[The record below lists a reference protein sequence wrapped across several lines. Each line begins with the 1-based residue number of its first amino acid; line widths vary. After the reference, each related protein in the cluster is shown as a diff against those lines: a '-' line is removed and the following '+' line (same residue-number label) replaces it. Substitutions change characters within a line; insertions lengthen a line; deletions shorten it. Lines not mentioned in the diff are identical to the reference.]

1 MKKISLFDISTEKE
15 IKNKFLDGLEDLIEK
30 NQWIMGKDVIDFENS
45 FAEYLKVKKA
55 ASVNSGTDALELSLR
70 GLGIGVNDKVI
81 VPALSFF
88 ATSEA
93 VLKVGAIPIYS
104 DVYIN
109 DLNIDINSIKNLV
122 DEKTKAIIPVHL
134 FGNPANM
141 SEIKEFATDS
151 EIVIIE
157 DVAQAFGSNFEE
169 APLGSI
175 GDVGCFS
182 FYPTKNLGAYGDG
195 GCVVTNNQELYEKI
209 LTLRNH
215 GQTKKYYH
223 EYIGYNSRLDTIQ
236 AKILNIK
243 LTNINNELNTRKKI
257 SSEYFQKLSDNK
269 SIKVHTTGDF
279 PLNLFPVSFINKK
292 ILNKVK
298 NNLEKNNVEFGIYYP
313 YGLHQFPISKHT
325 GRKLKNVEWA
335 TENVITLPNHPNL
348 TNDEIN
354 FISNLINSS
363 T

>member
-175 GDVGCFS
+175 
-182 FYPTKNLGAYGDG
+182 
-195 GCVVTNNQELYEKI
+195 
-209 LTLRNH
+209 
-215 GQTKKYYH
+215 
-223 EYIGYNSRLDTIQ
+223 
-236 AKILNIK
+236 
-243 LTNINNELNTRKKI
+243 
-257 SSEYFQKLSDNK
+257 
-269 SIKVHTTGDF
+269 
-279 PLNLFPVSFINKK
+279 
-292 ILNKVK
+292 
-298 NNLEKNNVEFGIYYP
+298 
-313 YGLHQFPISKHT
+313 
-325 GRKLKNVEWA
+325 
-335 TENVITLPNHPNL
+335 
-348 TNDEIN
+348 
-354 FISNLINSS
+354 
-363 T
+363 